1 MATTNTTKVQLIG
14 FLPALT
20 LIFIT
25 LKLCG
30 VIDWWWLFV
39 LGPLWI
45 PPALFALG
53 VVAMLAFVFIA
64 AFALTLF
71 DKYRKR

>member
-20 LIFIT
+20 LILIT

-45 PPALFALG
+45 PPVCMFLFGVSVVLFVLIGSLALALY
-53 VVAMLAFVFIA
+53 
-64 AFALTLF
+64 